1 MTNAAGGSE
10 FDFAEV
16 VPRDRDVYTAT
27 DHLMKRVRMSGRFI
41 TEELVRDLIATGE
54 IKGNRP
60 GKGGWVFE
68 KQYDGVLFKLI
79 CDIGA
84 DLEPRIVTGVSE
96 IVDRGAALSSARWSE
111 STVHQV
117 ELRSALSRDT
127 HEVPKER
134 MLGLECLDPIA
145 VKGHRVIT
153 DSEWD
158 FVRCTECGMETRSK
172 AELSSTACN

>member
-1 MTNAAGGSE
+1 MTDAAGGIQ

-96 IVDRGAALSSARWSE
+96 IVDRDAALDSDRWSE

-117 ELRSALSRDT
+117 ELRTALSRDT
-127 HEVPKER
+127 HEVPQEK
-134 MLGLECLDPIA
+134 MLTLECLTPIA
-145 VKGHRVIT
+145 VKGHQVIT
-153 DSEWD
+153 DAEWGH
-158 FVRCTECGMETRSK
+158 VRCIDCGLETRSK
-172 AELSSTACN
+172 AELSTTACN